1 MSGNVLTYDPSS
13 VIISVCGWIVPG
25 IVSVSLQWKS
35 EAFHVRKGIRGVHT
49 RIYNPDRQATLVI
62 ELLPTSIANDVFTS
76 IVLQDAQN
84 HAGLLDPVSLKDT
97 SGTSRFTTSQA
108 FIKTFPEMS
117 FNAEGIYTRRWEIE
131 ILSFVLASGNV
142 GGNASNGIDI
152 TDILAGAASSAK
164 GLVSDGLGAVSNYFS

>member
-1 MSGNVLTYDPSS
+1 MSGNVLTYDPTS
-13 VIISVCGWIVPG
+13 VTISVCGWIVPG
-25 IVSVSLQWKS
+25 IVSVSLVWKS

-76 IVLQDAQN
+76 IVLQDAAH
-84 HAGLLDPVSLKDT
+84 HAGLLDPVSLKDS

-108 FIKTFPEMS
+108 FLKTFPEMT
-117 FNAEGIYTRRWEIE
+117 FNAEGIVTRRWEIE

-142 GGNASNGIDI
+142 GGNSGNGIDI
-152 TDILAGAASSAK
+152 NDIITGAMSSAS
-164 GLVSDGLGAVSNYFS
+164 GLVEDSLGAISGYFT